1 MTYDAGGYGPAW
13 TAPPGS
19 PPTGYPGGRGYPP
32 PAGYGPLG
40 YGPPPG
46 YPPPYGAPPPGY
58 GYPPPGY
65 GPPGYGPPGYG
76 PPGYGPQPVFKPGV
90 VPLRPLSLSD
100 MFNGAVAY
108 IRANPKATLGL
119 TTIVVVAAQLLS
131 LALSLVPFAF
141 AGQLASAMDSDE
153 PTAEM
158 VVSWAASSITSSVST
173 FLSGILLTGLL
184 TVVVGRAIF
193 GAGITIGEAWQR
205 LRPRLWALIGFT
217 VLQTIGAIVLI
228 AVATLITIGVIVA
241 GDGVV
246 AFLICAPLWLAL
258 FVALAYLG
266 TMLTFAPVVIVLER
280 RDIISSIKRSFALIK
295 GDFWRV
301 LGIRLLA
308 AIVASLVAGAVAI
321 PFSVGGQIALSGSAS
336 TAAAMIALVC
346 FAIGGAIGQIVTGPF
361 SAGVVVLQYT
371 DRRIRSEAF
380 DFVLQ
385 TGAASGPAAPANSTD
400 DLWLTRQS

>member
-1 MTYDAGGYGPAW
+1 M
-13 TAPPGS
+13 
-19 PPTGYPGGRGYPP
+19 
-32 PAGYGPLG
+32 
-40 YGPPPG
+40 
-46 YPPPYGAPPPGY
+46 
-58 GYPPPGY
+58 
-65 GPPGYGPPGYG
+65 
-76 PPGYGPQPVFKPGV
+76 FKPGV
-90 VPLRPLSLSD
+90 VALRPLTLSD

-141 AGQLASAMDSDE
+141 TGELASAMDSDE

-158 VVSWAASSITSSVST
+158 VVSWVASSITSSVST

-205 LRPRLWALIGFT
+205 FRPRLWALIGFT
-217 VLQTIGAIVLI
+217 VLQTIGAIVLVAI
-228 AVATLITIGVIVA
+228 ATLITVGVIA
-241 GDGVV
+241 ATDGLV

-258 FVALAYLG
+258 VGALVYLG
-266 TMLTFAPVVIVLER
+266 TMLTFAPVAIVLER
-280 RDIISSIKRSFALIK
+280 RDIISSIKRSFVLIN

-321 PFSVGGQIALSGSAS
+321 PFSLGGQIALTESAS
-336 TAAAMIALVC
+336 TTAAMIALVL
-346 FAIGGAIGQIVTGPF
+346 FAVGGAIGQIVTGPF
-361 SAGVVVLQYT
+361 SAGVIVLQYT

-380 DFVLQ
+380 DFVLH
-385 TGAASGPAAPANSTD
+385 TGAAAGPAAPANSTD
-400 DLWLTRQS
+400 DLWLTRQN

>member
-1 MTYDAGGYGPAW
+1 MTYDAGGYRPAGQ
-13 TAPPGS
+13 PPLGG
-19 PPTGYPGGRGYPP
+19 PPTGYPGGPWSAPPGGYSAP
-32 PAGYGPLG
+32 GYGA
-40 YGPPPG
+40 PPG

-65 GPPGYGPPGYG
+65 GPPGYGPPGYR
-76 PPGYGPQPVFKPGV
+76 PPPPVFKPGV
-90 VPLRPLSLSD
+90 VALRPLTLSD

-141 AGQLASAMDSDE
+141 TGELASAMDSDE

-158 VVSWAASSITSSVST
+158 VVSSVASSITSSVST

-205 LRPRLWALIGFT
+205 FRPRLWALIGFT
-217 VLQTIGAIVLI
+217 VLQTIGAIVLVAI
-228 AVATLITIGVIVA
+228 ATLITVGVIA
-241 GDGVV
+241 ATEGLV
-246 AFLICAPLWLAL
+246 AFFICAPLWLAL
-258 FVALAYLG
+258 VGALVYLG
-266 TMLTFAPVVIVLER
+266 TMLTFAPVAIVLER
-280 RDIISSIKRSFALIK
+280 RDIIPSIKRSFVLIN

-321 PFSVGGQIALSGSAS
+321 PFSLGGQVALTESAS
-336 TAAAMIALVC
+336 TTAAMIALVL
-346 FAIGGAIGQIVTGPF
+346 FAVGGAIGEIVTGPF
-361 SAGVVVLQYT
+361 SAGVIVLQYT

-380 DFVLQ
+380 DFVLY
-385 TGAASGPAAPANSTD
+385 TGAAAGPAAPANSTD
-400 DLWLTRQS
+400 DLWLTRQN